1 MAARSGNDY
10 KVPGELAKRPFATTG
25 GNDPLRY
32 GGIRFG
38 PSADELEK
46 PTSTARARK
55 PGPVAAGQRN
65 GNRHVGELGGNIEM
79 IEQSD
84 QVRIGGFVIDD
95 EAGVDGDRMFAAPDR
110 NGIGMPACR
119 KMPVL
124 TTAMLS
130 LWMFDFR
137 RNLHRPRPDC
147 SLARLPA
154 AIVGTCLPGGIR
166 PMTVVRSLRIASDPN
181 GCAGRNGRH
190 ANVERE
196 SMADFVA
203 AVAKF
208 RASGSWNR
216 NWNPPRNAHAG

>member
-1 MAARSGNDY
+1 MAWQGTGNELLRNIKNANCRWRGAADHSSRIRSTIF
-10 KVPGELAKRPFATTG
+10 PSTC
-25 GNDPLRY
+25 
-32 GGIRFG
+32 
-38 PSADELEK
+38 PSARRSCAL
-46 PTSTARARK
+46 
-55 PGPVAAGQRN
+55 AALIN
-65 GNRHVGELGGNIEM
+65 GNA
-79 IEQSD
+79 SA
-84 QVRIGGFVIDD
+84 IGTLS
-95 EAGVDGDRMFAAPDR
+95 FAAS
-110 NGIGMPACR
+110 
-119 KMPVL
+119 
-124 TTAMLS
+124 TAMLS